1 MKGQTS
7 ISSLFANKTQQA
19 RLSTA
24 NKTDISANSTRSGER
39 HDNLAHLT
47 GLRVIGESVDQQDG
61 PPLAKGARRNNS
73 AHPTGL
79 YVHRLL

>member
-7 ISSLFANKTQQA
+7 ISGFFTHKTQQA

-39 HDNLAHLT
+39 HDDSAHPA
-47 GLRVIGESVDQQDG
+47 GLCVIGESADQQDG
-61 PPLAKGARRNNS
+61 PPLAKGAR
-73 AHPTGL
+73 
-79 YVHRLL
+79 